1 MIHIGMDLHKKHSVF
16 CAVDHQG
23 AVVARGKV
31 ESNEGGWSELLR
43 RWPGEE
49 VKVAVETGTLSWW
62 AVEVARSLGI
72 EPVVVDAR
80 HFKLIRESKK
90 KCDRRDA
97 FHLADGL
104 RTGLVQQC
112 AVAVPSE
119 RARRGRALLQ
129 ARATIVKQCTASR
142 NAALGLLRSV
152 GVSLSGRKWCSE
164 SGWEAVLLMRPVP
177 EWMKPLLALHRQ
189 QWRSAEAVR
198 RELDRQV
205 ASELDLWSEADRLQE
220 IPGYGPIVTLA
231 VVASID
237 DPKRFRPKEVGSYA
251 GLAPAVRASGERS
264 GVGGITRQGRPGL
277 RVLLIQAALAAMRSQ
292 KLTPGLAKLW
302 RRLYAQ
308 RGRQVAAAAL
318 ARRLLLLGHKL
329 MKTGQRYDPNFSR
342 KEVLAA

>member
-1 MIHIGMDLHKKHSVF
+1 MHIGMDLHKKHSVF
-16 CAVDHQG
+16 CVIDDQG
-23 AVVARGKV
+23 AVVARGRV
-31 ESNEGGWSELLR
+31 ESSEEGWTGLLR
-43 RWPGEE
+43 RWPKEE
-49 VKVAVETGTLSWW
+49 VKVAVETGTVSWW
-62 AVEVARSLGI
+62 AVEVARTLGI

-80 HFKLIRESKK
+80 QFKLIRESKK

-104 RTGLVQQC
+104 RTGLVPQC

-129 ARATIVKQCTASR
+129 ARATIIKQSTASR
-142 NAALGLLRSV
+142 NAGLGLLRSV
-152 GVSLSGRKWCSE
+152 GIQLSGRKWCSE
-164 SGWEAVLLMRPVP
+164 STWEAALLMRLVP

-189 QWRSAEAVR
+189 QWKSAEAVR

-205 ASELDLWSEADRLQE
+205 AEELDLWPEANRLQE
-220 IPGYGPIVTLA
+220 IPGYGPVVTLA

-237 DPKRFRPKEVGSYA
+237 DPGRFRPKEVGSYA
-251 GLAPAVRASGERS
+251 GLAPAVRASGERA
-264 GVGGITRQGRPGL
+264 GVGRITRQGRPGL

-308 RGRQVAAAAL
+308 RGRQVAAVAL
-318 ARRLLLLGHKL
+318 GRRLLVLGHKL

-342 KEVLAA
+342 KEVPAA

>member
-1 MIHIGMDLHKKHSVF
+1 M
-16 CAVDHQG
+16 
-23 AVVARGKV
+23 
-31 ESNEGGWSELLR
+31 
-43 RWPGEE
+43 
-49 VKVAVETGTLSWW
+49 
-62 AVEVARSLGI
+62 
-72 EPVVVDAR
+72 VVDAR

-104 RTGLVQQC
+104 RTGLAQQC
-112 AVAVPSE
+112 AVSVPSE

-152 GVSLSGRKWCSE
+152 GISLSGRKWCSE

-177 EWMKPLLALHRQ
+177 EWMKPLLVLHRQ
-189 QWRSAEAVR
+189 QWRSAEAAR

-205 ASELDLWSEADRLQE
+205 AEELDLWSEADRLQE
-220 IPGYGPIVTLA
+220 IPGYGPLVTLA
-231 VVASID
+231 VVTSID
-237 DPKRFRPKEVGSYA
+237 DPKRFRSKEVGSYA
-251 GLAPAVRASGERS
+251 GLAPSVRASGARA
-264 GVGGITRQGRPGL
+264 GVGGITRQGRPVL
-277 RVLLIQAALAAMRSQ
+277 RVLLIQAALASMRSQ

-329 MKTGQRYDPNFSR
+329 MKNGQHYDPNFSR
-342 KEVLAA
+342 KEVQAA